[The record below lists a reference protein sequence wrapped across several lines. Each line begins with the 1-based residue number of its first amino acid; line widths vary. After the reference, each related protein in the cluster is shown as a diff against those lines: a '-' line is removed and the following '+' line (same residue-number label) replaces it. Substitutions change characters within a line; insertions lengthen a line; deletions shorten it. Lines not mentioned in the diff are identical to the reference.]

1 MIRLLSLLWLI
12 VAGQIVSPAQ
22 EMLSRENAPLEKSA
36 YFAYA
41 SYDYIFTIEIVKPG
55 VPLFNF
61 VSMMDQEI
69 KLPAK
74 NVRLSLEN
82 RTAPSKMFAVEPGD
96 FQQPMKVI
104 ALTIHPRS
112 SFGVR
117 LEGDFAN
124 VTELNGA
131 TIRIENED
139 FHLVPLRSF
148 DFESLVLK
156 VNRLNLGSPD
166 IREDWRVLHLEAM
179 GSRTRARR

>member
-1 MIRLLSLLWLI
+1 MIRLLPLLWFLMM
-12 VAGQIVSPAQ
+12 GQLSSAAPDMPPA
-22 EMLSRENAPLEKSA
+22 ESSLLEKSA

-61 VSMMDQEI
+61 VSLTDQEI
-69 KLPAK
+69 KLSAK

-82 RTAPSKMFAVEPGD
+82 RKAPSKLFAVEPGD

-104 ALTIHPRS
+104 ALTIRPRS

-117 LEGDFAN
+117 LEGDFSD
-124 VTELNGA
+124 VKEINGA
-131 TIRIENED
+131 TIRLENED
-139 FHLVPLRSF
+139 FHLIPLESF

-166 IREDWRVLHLEAM
+166 FREDWRVLQLKEM
-179 GSRTRARR
+179 GSRSTARR